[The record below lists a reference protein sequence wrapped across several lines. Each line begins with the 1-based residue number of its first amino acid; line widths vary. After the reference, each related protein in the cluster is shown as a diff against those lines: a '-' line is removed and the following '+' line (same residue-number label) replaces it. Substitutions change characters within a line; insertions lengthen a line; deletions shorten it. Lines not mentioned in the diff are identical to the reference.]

1 MVRMGI
7 IRLCI
12 RFPLII
18 LWTFSLWALRL
29 AIWPFVIRTPR
40 LDYHIRRVMFRFYSH
55 GLAPLFGMRVKIT
68 GPIPK
73 APFYLVSNHLSY
85 MDVYLLAYAT
95 GCTFVARGDVANWPL
110 IGAISKSLHVI
121 FIDRDKKKDTL
132 RVNDIIGRQIENGD
146 GVAVFAESRI
156 SPGRDVAPFKSAVLA
171 PAVELKLPV
180 YYVTLSYKTIE
191 GELPANRVVAWWRP
205 EPVFF
210 HVFRLLKQP
219 GFTATLHFGD
229 APMQSTDRKQ
239 LAQDL
244 HAAVQKNFIPLD

>member
-1 MVRMGI
+1 MVIMGI
-7 IRLCI
+7 IRLWI

-18 LWTFSLWALRL
+18 FWTLSLWSLRL
-29 AIWPFVIRTPR
+29 AIWPFVIRNPR
-40 LDYHIRRVMFRFYSH
+40 LDYHIRRVIFRFYCH
-55 GLAPLFGMRVKIT
+55 GLALLFGMRVKIT
-68 GPIPK
+68 GPVPK

-95 GCTFVARGDVANWPL
+95 GCTFVARGDLAHWPV

-121 FIDRDKKKDTL
+121 FIDRERKKDTL
-132 RVNDIIGRQIENGD
+132 RVNDIIGHQIENGD
-146 GVAVFAESRI
+146 GVVVFAESRI

-171 PAVELKLPV
+171 SAVELNLPV
-180 YYVTLSYKTIE
+180 YYATISYKTNE
-191 GELPANRVVAWWRP
+191 GGLPANKAVAWWRP

-229 APMQSTDRKQ
+229 EPMQSTDRKL

-244 HAAVQKNFIPLD
+244 HLAVQKNFTPLE